1 MAEDV
6 PHGPA
11 PFPITSLPL
20 ILKPALQPH
29 QVMAFLG
36 DMAFLARLGTY
47 CPQTIGLGNTD
58 SDSIHSFA
66 VNHPGSLSFLFYK
79 MRRLET

>member
-1 MAEDV
+1 MAEDA

-11 PFPITSLPL
+11 PSPNTFLPL
-20 ILKPALQPH
+20 TLKPALQSP

-36 DMAFLARLGTY
+36 DMVFLAQLGTY
-47 CPQTIGLGNTD
+47 CPQTFGLGNRD

-66 VNHPGSLSFLFYK
+66 VNHPGGLSFLFYK